1 MPRSP
6 VIFMPKKSFYIING
20 ITGYRLVTF
29 PVLVLLLL
37 TDRVDI
43 FRWMLGISFFTD
55 AIDGW
60 LSRRFGT
67 TSVFGSRLDS
77 IGDDLTV
84 LAGIIGVL
92 VVDPDFLWD
101 RWELVA
107 ILLGLL
113 FVQVSYA
120 LIRYGKLTSFHT
132 YLAKLAAVSQ
142 GVFLLAF
149 FFFPD
154 ARAWLFVVACV
165 ITALDLLEEIV
176 MVSMLPG
183 WKADVKGIFFIKQ
196 AKTSGQ

>member
-1 MPRSP
+1 
-6 VIFMPKKSFYIING
+6 MPKKSYYIING
-20 ITGYRLVTF
+20 ITAYRLVTF
-29 PVLVLLLL
+29 PVLIVLLL

-92 VVDPDFLWD
+92 VVDPGFLWD
-101 RWELVA
+101 RWVSVA

-113 FVQVSYA
+113 LVQVSYA
-120 LIRYGKLTSFHT
+120 LLRYGKLTSFHT
-132 YLAKLAAVSQ
+132 YLAKLAAVAQ

-154 ARAWLFVVACV
+154 ARDWLFVVAYV
-165 ITALDLLEEIV
+165 STALDLLEEII
-176 MVSMLPG
+176 MVALLPK
-183 WKADVKGIFFIKQ
+183 WEADVKGILFIKH
-196 AKTSGQ
+196 AKTS

>member
-1 MPRSP
+1 
-6 VIFMPKKSFYIING
+6 MPKRSYYIING
-20 ITGYRLVTF
+20 ITAYRLVSF
-29 PVLVLLLL
+29 PVLILLLL
-37 TDRVDI
+37 NDRVDI

-92 VVDPDFLWD
+92 IVEPAFLWD
-101 RWELVA
+101 RWVSVA

-113 FVQVSYA
+113 IVQVSYA
-120 LIRYGKLTSFHT
+120 LLRYGKLTSFHT
-132 YLAKLAAVSQ
+132 YLAKLAAVAQ

-154 ARAWLFVVACV
+154 ARTWLFVVAYA

-176 MVSMLPG
+176 MVALLPQ
-183 WKADVKGIFFIKQ
+183 WEADVKGIFFIRQGK
-196 AKTSGQ
+196 KY